1 MDPGRAP
8 GRDVIGGYLERV
20 GTIEAPDQPDTSQAS
35 GASAESAAAGS
46 EAPAET
52 AGGASEAEAEA
63 SSQGMKMNL
72 VLGRLASGDRAPISD
87 LASELQ
93 MPMLEAATLLGK
105 LSASGL
111 VVIEGEPGREFVSLT
126 DAGRTVAEI
135 AAS

>member
-35 GASAESAAAGS
+35 GASAESAAESG
-46 EAPAET
+46 APAET
-52 AGGASEAEAEA
+52 GAGASEAEAEA

-105 LSASGL
+105 LSESGL
-111 VVIEGEPGREFVSLT
+111 VVIEGDPGREFVSLT